1 MSQRTFL
8 TGFAFVLLA
17 AQACGGGDGKKHVQ
31 SEDAGMGGEPGQA
44 PDDSAGGSSAGAP
57 SPSMGGEAPSTGG
70 AGGTVNGNGGGGEGG
85 IVGTAGVGGESV
97 IVLPPEPK
105 PELLFSVKP
114 GAAGLATSAV
124 NAAAKPENFIY
135 SSKTGRQEPVNGTNT
150 VKITGAALGLDPS
163 DQIVAF
169 ALPQAQ
175 PANPRYLFSIADGSE
190 GADTTRA
197 YTSYH
202 RDGGTEEGDVYYSD
216 GEQSFRDTGDGG
228 PQFGYNGMLATE
240 LSLGLSQG
248 DGNPDDLTGLAAHDA
263 NLAITELYFTVSSAA
278 VGATDSAVSSV
289 DPTQRS
295 CTVFKSALDGTNS
308 VAFTCANLG
317 LLAAGAASDQ
327 IDALAVYGAAT
338 ATNVVFSVT
347 SNAQGAADSQV
358 EATRLNDDYVGCTL
372 FQSPGDGSNALL
384 KGCRDLGLG
393 ENVSDEIDGL
403 AIIDAPNGK
412 ATKAASCE
420 LAYDPL
426 DQVNGGGLNVVSGTL
441 HIGTNVLVVLGPIG
455 TQGERLLAYDATS
468 CAFLQQVDLP
478 DVFSNPR
485 ETAIVPLSGW
495 SKAKPLDNV
504 EYLRLTNNDQATE
517 KALRRYDATGAFV
530 QVFPI
535 LNTSDSY
542 SADALVYEPVNDQ
555 LFVLLYESP
564 DHTLRVVSR
573 PNAAVTSIDAPV
585 HYRTHPCGYQA
596 GISGTDAA
604 GNLYIAAP
612 PSDTSQTDYRVCTF
626 TPQGE
631 LLPAPYW
638 WTADAGAASEGFIV
652 PGAAHFLFHSYPE
665 APSSI
670 ERGAYQAP

>member
-1 MSQRTFL
+1 MFQRTFL

-17 AQACGGGDGKKHVQ
+17 AQACGGGDGKKHVE
-31 SEDAGMGGEPGQA
+31 SEDAGMGGEPGPA
-44 PDDSAGGSSAGAP
+44 PGDSAGGNSAGAP
-57 SPSMGGEAPSTGG
+57 SPGMAGEAPSTGG
-70 AGGTVNGNGGGGEGG
+70 AGAGATSNGGGEGG
-85 IVGTAGVGGESV
+85 VVGTAGMGGEPV
-97 IVLPPEPK
+97 PMLPPD

-114 GAAGLATSAV
+114 GAVGLANSAV
-124 NAAAKPENFIY
+124 NAAGKPENFIY
-135 SSKTGRQEPVNGTNT
+135 SSKTGRQEPVGGTNA
-150 VKITGAALGLDPS
+150 VKITGAALGLDPG

-169 ALPQAQ
+169 AVPQAK
-175 PANPRYLFSIADGSE
+175 PSNPRYLFSIADGSE
-190 GADTTRA
+190 GANTTRT
-197 YTSYH
+197 YVSYWQ
-202 RDGGTEEGDVYYSD
+202 DSQTEEGDVYYSD

-228 PQFGYNGMLATE
+228 EQFGYNGMLATE
-240 LSLGLSQG
+240 LSLGLTQG
-248 DGNPDDLTGLAAHDA
+248 DGTPDDLTGVAAHDA
-263 NLAITELYFTVSSAA
+263 NLPITELYFAVSSAA
-278 VGATDSAVSSV
+278 LGAADSAVASA

-317 LLAAGAASDQ
+317 LFASATGSDQ

-338 ATNVVFSVT
+338 ATNVVFSVAST
-347 SNAQGAADSQV
+347 AQGAVDSEV

-372 FQSPGDGSNALL
+372 FQSAGDGSNAVL

-393 ENVSDEIDGL
+393 EYVSDEVDGL

-412 ATKAASCE
+412 ATKAGSCE

-426 DQVNGGGLNVVSGTL
+426 DKVSGGGLDLVSGTL
-441 HIGTNVLVVLGPIG
+441 HIGNNVLVLMGPFG
-455 TQGERLLAYDATS
+455 TQGERLIAYDANT
-468 CAFLQQVDLP
+468 CAFRQQVDLP

-485 ETAIVPLSGW
+485 ETAIVPLAGW
-495 SKAKPLDNV
+495 SKTKPLDNV
-504 EYLRLTNNDQATE
+504 EYLRLTDDDQGTQ
-517 KALRRYDATGAFV
+517 KALRRYDASGTFV

-535 LNTSDSY
+535 ANTANYD

-555 LFVLLYESP
+555 LYVLLYESGP
-564 DHTLRVVSR
+564 HTLRVVAR
-573 PNAAVTSIDAPV
+573 PNAAVTSLDAPV

-596 GISGTDAA
+596 AITGTDAA

-612 PSDTSQTDYRVCTF
+612 PSDISQTDYRVCTF
-626 TPQGE
+626 TPRGE

-638 WTADAGAASEGFIV
+638 WTADVGDASEGFIV
-652 PGAAHFLFHSYPE
+652 PGAAHFLFHSYPD